1 MYSPKEVNLD
11 ITAESAVWNTEDDQ
25 LEVNWEDGHTSQ
37 YSFEWLKYL
46 RYRPPGEGQPDGVLK
61 KGIKLWGQ
69 ELSEEGNL
77 PTFQFQKLLNDDQ
90 ELYKWLVTLEIE
102 TGIAKIENAPKEGN
116 QLPVLGERVGYLMRI
131 CYRLVSLLMLTPLV
145 SQ

>member
-1 MYSPKEVNLD
+1 M
-11 ITAESAVWNTEDDQ
+11 
-25 LEVNWEDGHTSQ
+25 
-37 YSFEWLKYL
+37 
-46 RYRPPGEGQPDGVLK
+46 LK

-131 CYRLVSLLMLTPLV
+131 CYGLV
-145 SQ
+145 

>member
-1 MYSPKEVNLD
+1 M
-11 ITAESAVWNTEDDQ
+11 
-25 LEVNWEDGHTSQ
+25 
-37 YSFEWLKYL
+37 
-46 RYRPPGEGQPDGVLK
+46 LK

-131 CYRLVSLLMLTPLV
+131 CYGLVSLLMLTPLV
-145 SQ
+145 SQSVVAQSEPYARFFPF